1 MVSHESPCL
10 TFGPG
15 FLKQQGK
22 PLEKGRPVGIIEKN
36 VLSLDP
42 PHNDMLEDVQV
53 IYSSGSWHGRMI
65 SKVSKSTSHQRPL
78 AHSVPSHTQGI

>member
-53 IYSSGSWHGRMI
+53 IYSSGSWHGQNDI
-65 SKVSKSTSHQRPL
+65 SQQVTIDPVIIYSNSR
-78 AHSVPSHTQGI
+78 